1 MQRTGLGQAACGAVE
16 AMWTAQSAVGEPP
29 SGRAELLGLP
39 GERR

>member
-16 AMWTAQSAVGEPP
+16 AMWTARSAVGQPP